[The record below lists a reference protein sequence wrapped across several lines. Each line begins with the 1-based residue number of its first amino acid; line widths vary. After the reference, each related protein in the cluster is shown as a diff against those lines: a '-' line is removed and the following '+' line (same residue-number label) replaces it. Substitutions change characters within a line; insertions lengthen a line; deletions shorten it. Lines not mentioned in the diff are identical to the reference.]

1 MPRAKKLAPKKAKKK
16 SPKKSNVHLEIE
28 RKFLMRRL
36 PVELLSK
43 RKHEI
48 IDIKQY
54 YFEIDGKWQRFRI
67 ASDKK
72 GTKYIHTI
80 KKSISPG
87 VYEEDEKLIE
97 KKDFQKIFVQHK
109 KNYRV
114 IDKTRY
120 VIKHQGLKFEIDEYK
135 NLSLVVLE
143 IELPRLNFCFNYP
156 PGLENDMVYEL
167 TGIKQFS
174 NLSLALKHN
183 N

>member
-1 MPRAKKLAPKKAKKK
+1 MPRAKKA
-16 SPKKSNVHLEIE
+16 SPKKKANKNSVHLEIE
-28 RKFLMRRL
+28 RKFLMRRV
-36 PVELLSK
+36 PVELLKK

-48 IDIKQY
+48 ITIKQY

-87 VYEEDEKLIE
+87 VYEEDEKVID
-97 KKDFQKIFVQHK
+97 KKTFQKIFNQHK

-143 IELPRLNFCFNYP
+143 IELPKLDFCFQYP
-156 PGLENDMVYEL
+156 KGLQSEIVYEL

-174 NLSLALKHN
+174 NLSLALKYN
-183 N
+183 K

>member
-1 MPRAKKLAPKKAKKK
+1 
-16 SPKKSNVHLEIE
+16 
-28 RKFLMRRL
+28 MRRL
-36 PVELLSK
+36 PVELLEK

-48 IDIKQY
+48 ITIKQY

-87 VYEEDEKLIE
+87 VYEEDEKFIT
-97 KKDFQKIFVQHK
+97 KKEFTKIFGQHK

-143 IELPRLNFCFNYP
+143 VELPKISFCFQYP
-156 PGLENDMVYEL
+156 KGLECEIIYEL

-174 NLSLALKHN
+174 NLSLALKYSK
-183 N
+183 

>member
-1 MPRAKKLAPKKAKKK
+1 MSQKKN
-16 SPKKSNVHLEIE
+16 SVHLEIE
-28 RKFLMRRL
+28 RKFLMRRV
-36 PVELLSK
+36 PVELLKK

-48 IDIKQY
+48 INIIQY

-87 VYEEDEKLIE
+87 VYEEDEKIID
-97 KKDFQKIFVQHK
+97 KKTFQKVFSQHIN
-109 KNYRV
+109 NYRV
-114 IDKTRY
+114 IEKTRY

-143 IELPRLNFCFNYP
+143 IELPKLSFCFQYP
-156 PGLENDMVYEL
+156 RGLQSEIVYEL

-174 NLSLALKHN
+174 NLSLALKGSK
-183 N
+183 